1 MKVAKSIRGVRS
13 VCQSWRAQGEEIA
26 FVPTMGALHA
36 GHLSLVDRARKL
48 APRVATS
55 IFVNPTQF
63 GPGEDFDKYPRTTRS
78 DLKAFRE
85 RGVDLCFLPT
95 KEVMY
100 SEDHRT
106 KVQVTGL
113 GKLLE
118 GQTRPDH
125 FAGVALVVL
134 KLLNMVQPN
143 ILILGQKDAQQ
154 AVVVETMI
162 RDLDLPVKLVRGPII
177 RDRDGLALSSRNR
190 YLNAKQRAAAPILWK
205 TIKEARR
212 LVQQGERS
220 PRRLVQKL
228 EKQLMAEPELKLDYV
243 VAVNALTL
251 EPVSKLE
258 GRILIALAAYFGKTR
273 LIDNIEIRV

>member
-13 VCQSWRAQGEEIA
+13 VCQSWRAQREEIA

-134 KLLNMVQPN
+134 KLLNMVQPK

-220 PRRLVQKL
+220 PRRLVKKL
-228 EKQLMAEPELKLDYV
+228 EKQMMAEPELKLDYV